1 MNKKNVNIKIDTV
14 PYLPNI
20 YLNEKDYIKKDFID
34 YSNAI
39 SANKI
44 IFIINMNKN
53 IIQYTSSNNYQRYND
68 PNFLLYGNIA
78 TYGPNTYNIP
88 PINIFY
94 NNILNNNIAENNYT

>member
-34 YSNAI
+34 FSNAI

-44 IFIINMNKN
+44 IFIINMNES
-53 IIQYTSSNNYQRYND
+53 IITYTSTNNYQYYND

-78 TYGPNTYNIP
+78 KKFAAQNYYVYNIP
-88 PINIFY
+88 PINFFLI
-94 NNILNNNIAENNYT
+94 II

>member
-44 IFIINMNKN
+44 IFITFSI
-53 IIQYTSSNNYQRYND
+53 
-68 PNFLLYGNIA
+68 
-78 TYGPNTYNIP
+78 
-88 PINIFY
+88 
-94 NNILNNNIAENNYT
+94 